1 MMLAVIRIRGSVN
14 TRKEIND
21 TLKMLRLPYVNN
33 CVLAEDKPEI
43 KGMIEKCK
51 DYVTFGEIDKETLVK
66 MLEKRLR
73 LKSDRRIDE
82 KALKEIT
89 GFSSYEEFADML
101 IQGSVRLTGFKVLQ
115 PNFRLTP
122 PSKGFK
128 SINQH
133 YPKGDIGNRGKKV
146 NSLIESMI

>member
-51 DYVTFGEIDKETLVK
+51 YYVTFGEIDKETLVALLK
-66 MLEKRLR
+66 KRLR
-73 LKSDRRIDE
+73 LAGNKRVDE
-82 KALKEIT
+82 KILSAVT
-89 GFSSYEEFADML
+89 GFDSFEKFAD
-101 IQGSVRLTGFKVLQ
+101 
-115 PNFRLTP
+115 
-122 PSKGFK
+122 
-128 SINQH
+128 
-133 YPKGDIGNRGKKV
+133 
-146 NSLIESMI
+146 